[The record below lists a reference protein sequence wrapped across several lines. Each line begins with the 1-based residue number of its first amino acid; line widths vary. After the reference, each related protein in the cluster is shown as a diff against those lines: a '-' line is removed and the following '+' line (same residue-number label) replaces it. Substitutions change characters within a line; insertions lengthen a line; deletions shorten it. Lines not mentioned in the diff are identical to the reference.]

1 MNFFCINHKNN
12 LNCNIA
18 CTVLLGNTVVQCSA
32 LLPHSL
38 ICGVCMF
45 SPCLCNWDTPSCL
58 SIIRFSVVLSQGT
71 NQHDVQELNRILF
84 SALEHSLVDTTG
96 STFIHRLYHGTIVN
110 SIVCKECGNVSQRQV
125 CECLQGFSASLTLW
139 LSACLLNTGGNT
151 FFVFGSVRFNN

>member
-1 MNFFCINHKNN
+1 MYCPIRQHGGAVFSDVASQRN
-12 LNCNIA
+12 LWR
-18 CTVLLGNTVVQCSA
+18 
-32 LLPHSL
+32 
-38 ICGVCMF
+38 CMF
-45 SPCLCNWDTPSCL
+45 FPCLCNWDTPSCL

-96 STFIHRLYHGTIVN
+96 STFIHQLYHGTIVN

-125 CECLQGFSASLTLW
+125 CECLQGFSASLSLC

-151 FFVFGSVRFNN
+151 FLSLAQ